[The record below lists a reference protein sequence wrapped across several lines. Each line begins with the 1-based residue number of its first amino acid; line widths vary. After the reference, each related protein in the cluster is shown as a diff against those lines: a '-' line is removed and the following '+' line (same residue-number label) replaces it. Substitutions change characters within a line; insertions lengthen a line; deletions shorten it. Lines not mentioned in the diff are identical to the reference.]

1 MARILPLLDAA
12 QRRDFD
18 SPPKFT
24 AGQRPFFFSQP
35 EWAEPLLRAMSAP
48 HMRGG
53 FLLQLGYFKA
63 TGRFFPVER
72 FAAADRAYVQQHL
85 PLGGPVD
92 WLRYDVK
99 AAFRHRPIVLHHLGV
114 HPFEQVAAT
123 ALAQVTHFARQQ
135 MNLLAVFRSA
145 ADYLRAHRWE
155 VPSYATL
162 AGVVPDAF
170 RTVEQQVT
178 TSLAQHLTPGLC
190 QQLDALFTTEDAAPA
205 ERNRPYRLTTLKRTL
220 ELMRPAAIRA
230 NVQDYAVLKALFG
243 QLQPLVQALG
253 LSEEMVRYYARY
265 VERAQVFQVQQ
276 QTDKKYLMVI
286 CFLVHQYYQVGDL
299 LTETLQQAVQTHRN
313 AAQRE
318 TQARVYR
325 QQQDTAGQLRQ
336 VLDGVVRH
344 GAALQTLEQVAFS
357 FARTNE
363 DKVAALLAWLQT
375 PDVTAFAQL
384 RQTAQQL
391 RKGGGGNVNGPYFQ
405 VVEERSRALQRRLG
419 DILRLVDYEGPADS
433 PLTQALTSFRERA
446 GQLGSK
452 PPVAFL
458 KAAERT
464 ALDQAESS
472 VSLYKA
478 LLAGHVADHLKAG
491 KVNLLHSLSYRPF
504 DTYLLDELAWTQQ
517 REQLLEKTNL
527 THLREPGPW
536 LEALQACLSAAFA
549 HTFERLQ
556 AGTNPGFRRRADG
569 RPRFLTPA
577 RPVDDEAPVV
587 PPLFPGPGS
596 VSLHEVLHTVNAQC
610 HFTDC
615 LQHWSAQH
623 RPPRPADRL
632 FFAGLMAYGCNLGL
646 PRMAHATKHVSQAT
660 LENTVNWYFSLDN
673 LRRANDAVVALTGKL
688 PVSRLFRR
696 DPDQTHT
703 SSDGQKYYV
712 AVDSIHATHSYKYFG
727 QEKGLVSYGFLDD
740 RHRLFYSVT
749 FSSSEREAPYMVD
762 GLLHNDVVESTIH
775 STDTHGFTEVNFA
788 LTEFITVAFAPRIHS
803 FQDQQFYAFAGM
815 EVPDVAAYGLR
826 LGKPLD
832 RGLIAAQWETILRLV
847 VSLKQKHVTAST
859 LLKRLNSYSQ
869 QHPVYVALREVGRAV
884 RTEFLLRYMDDQDL
898 RKRIDDQL
906 DKLESTHHFARAVF
920 YGQNGQ
926 IPYAGKEEQQLADVC
941 KRLVQNVI
949 VCWNCLYLNQQLF
962 QAPPGERQALADAI
976 ARRSPVSWQHINL
989 QGEFDFSEEA
999 LTDALH
1005 FDLEALLTVEWEATK
1020 ASSPEQ

>member
-1 MARILPLLDAA
+1 MARTLPLLDAA
-12 QRRDFD
+12 QRREFD

-24 AGQRPFFFSQP
+24 TPQRSFFFARP

-63 TGRFFPVER
+63 TGRFFPVDR
-72 FAAADRAYVQQHL
+72 FVAADRTYVQQQL
-85 PLGGPVD
+85 RLDSVD
-92 WLRYDVK
+92 WTRYDVK
-99 AAFRHRPIVLHHLGV
+99 AAFRHWPLVLHHLGIL
-114 HPFEQVAAT
+114 PFEQVASV

-135 MNLLAVFRSA
+135 MNPTAVFRSA
-145 ADYLRAHRWE
+145 VDYLRAHRWE

-162 AGVVPDAF
+162 AGVVTEAF
-170 RTVEQQVT
+170 RAVEQQVT
-178 TSLAQHLTPGLC
+178 ARLAQHLTPALC
-190 QQLDALFTTEDAAPA
+190 AQLDALFATEDAAPA

-220 ELMRPAAIRA
+220 ELMRPAAIRT
-230 NVQDYAVLKALFG
+230 NVQDYIVLKALFV
-243 QLQPLVQALG
+243 QLQPLVQALD
-253 LSEEMVRYYARY
+253 LSEDMIRYYARY
-265 VERAQVFQVQQ
+265 VERAQVFQVRQQ
-276 QTDKKYLMVI
+276 SEKKYLMLL
-286 CFLVHQYYQVGDL
+286 CFLVYQYYQVGDL

-318 TQARVYR
+318 HQARVYR

-336 VLDGVVRH
+336 VLDGVIGH
-344 GAALQTLEQVAFS
+344 GAALQQLEAVAFS
-357 FARTNE
+357 FAQTNE
-363 DKVAALLAWLQT
+363 QKVEALLAWLQT
-375 PDVTAFAQL
+375 PDVAAFAQL
-384 RQTAQQL
+384 RHAAQQL
-391 RKGGGGNVNGPYFQ
+391 RKAGGGSTTGPYYQ

-419 DILRLVDYEGPADS
+419 DILRLVEYEGPADS
-433 PLTQALTSFRERA
+433 PLAQALASFRDRA
-446 GQLGSK
+446 GQLNNK
-452 PPVAFL
+452 LPVAFL
-458 KAAERT
+458 KAAERA
-464 ALDQAESS
+464 ALEQASS
-472 VSLYKA
+472 PVSLYKA

-491 KVNLLHSLSYRPF
+491 KLNLLHSLSFRPF
-504 DTYLLDELAWTQQ
+504 DTYLLDELTWTQQ

-527 THLREPGPW
+527 THLREAGPW
-536 LEALQACLSAAFA
+536 LDALQTRLAAAFT
-549 HTFERLQ
+549 HTVERLQ
-556 AGTNPGFRRRADG
+556 AGTNPGVRRRADG
-569 RPRFLTPA
+569 RPHFVTPA
-577 RPVDDEAPVV
+577 RPVDAEALVEA
-587 PPLFPGPGS
+587 PLFPGPGS
-596 VSLHEVLHTVNAQC
+596 ISLHEVLHTVNAQC
-610 HFTDC
+610 RFTDC
-615 LQHWSAQH
+615 LQHWSVRN

-632 FFAGLMAYGCNLGL
+632 FFAAVMAYGCNLGL
-646 PRMAHATKHVSQAT
+646 PRMAHATRHVSQAT

-673 LRRANDAVVALTGKL
+673 LRKANDAVVALIGKL

-696 DPDQTHT
+696 HPDQTHT

-727 QEKGLVSYGFLDD
+727 QEKGLVSYNFLDD

-749 FSSSEREAPYMVD
+749 FSSSEREAPYMID
-762 GLLHNDVVESTIH
+762 GLLHNDVVESTLH

-788 LTEFITVAFAPRIHS
+788 LTEFIAVAFAPRIQS
-803 FQDQQFYAFAGM
+803 FQEQQLYAFAGM
-815 EVPDVAAYGLR
+815 DVPDVAAFGLR

-832 RGLIAAQWETILRLV
+832 RAVIEAQWETILRLV

-884 RTEFLLRYMDDQDL
+884 RTEFLLRYMDDQEL

-906 DKLESTHHFARAVF
+906 DKLESTHQFARAVF

-926 IPYAGKEEQQLADVC
+926 LHYAGKEEQQVADTC

-962 QAPPGERQALADAI
+962 QAPPAERQALANAI
-976 ARRSPVSWQHINL
+976 ACRSPVSWQHVNL

-1005 FDLEALLTVEWEATK
+1005 FDLEALLTVEWDVK
-1020 ASSPEQ
+1020 APSSEL